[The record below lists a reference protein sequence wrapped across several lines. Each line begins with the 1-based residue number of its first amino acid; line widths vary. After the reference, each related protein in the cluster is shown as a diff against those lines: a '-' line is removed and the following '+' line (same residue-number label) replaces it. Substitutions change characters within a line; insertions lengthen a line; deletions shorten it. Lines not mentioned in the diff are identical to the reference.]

1 MAGLNVIL
9 GVSGSIA
16 AYKSLLL
23 TRLLIKN
30 GCQVRVIMTEA
41 ATEFVSA
48 LSFATLSKSKVH
60 VNIIEGDSW
69 SDHVSLGLWADLMLI
84 APATAT
90 TLSKLAHGHA
100 DNMLVATYLSAKC
113 PVMVAPAMDLDMWR
127 HPSTSHN
134 LELLRS
140 YGNSVIPVGH
150 GELASGLVGDGRMAE
165 PEEIIAHISKFDK
178 AKRDLAGKRVLI
190 TAGPTQ
196 EPIDP
201 VRYIT
206 NHSTGKMGIS
216 IAEAAAARGAD
227 VTLVLGP
234 TSESIEASDRLKVI
248 RVSTAQSMY
257 EACRVHHEKMDLV
270 VFAAAVADYT
280 PKDTS
285 QHKMKKSES
294 DLSIPLRRTI
304 DIAATLGRNKS
315 EGQTHIGFAL
325 ETEEGMTNAESK
337 LIRKNF
343 DFIVLNS
350 LQNPGAGFGHDTN
363 QVTIISPN
371 KTEELSLRPKREL
384 ADDILDLVVE
394 DKSEV
399 Q

>member
-234 TSESIEASDRLKVI
+234 TSESI
-248 RVSTAQSMY
+248 
-257 EACRVHHEKMDLV
+257 
-270 VFAAAVADYT
+270 
-280 PKDTS
+280 
-285 QHKMKKSES
+285 
-294 DLSIPLRRTI
+294 
-304 DIAATLGRNKS
+304 
-315 EGQTHIGFAL
+315 
-325 ETEEGMTNAESK
+325 
-337 LIRKNF
+337 
-343 DFIVLNS
+343 
-350 LQNPGAGFGHDTN
+350 
-363 QVTIISPN
+363 
-371 KTEELSLRPKREL
+371 KT
-384 ADDILDLVVE
+384 
-394 DKSEV
+394 
-399 Q
+399 